1 MVPPLAYTHQ
11 INQTNKTGY
20 LSDRHGARLVTFT
33 CFLLISIPLACLR
46 FVTHNT
52 TPDKT
57 LLIILLTL
65 IGLLLNSSVP
75 ALFVETQVVL
85 DEMER
90 ATPGIFGPRGAVAQA
105 FGIQTMAQFLGMFL
119 GPAWGGFM
127 SYRFGWKVMVVS
139 LGVLAGVTAV
149 PTLWLSSGSSSS
161 SHDSHEEVDEEDEER
176 EALLARA

>member
-1 MVPPLAYTHQ
+1 M
-11 INQTNKTGY
+11 
-20 LSDRHGARLVTFT
+20 
-33 CFLLISIPLACLR
+33 
-46 FVTHNT
+46 
-52 TPDKT
+52 
-57 LLIILLTL
+57 
-65 IGLLLNSSVP
+65 
-75 ALFVETQVVL
+75 L

-105 FGIQTMAQFLGMFL
+105 FGIQTMAQFFGMFL

-149 PTLWLSSGSSSS
+149 PMLWLSSGSSSS
-161 SHDSHEEVDEEDEER
+161 SSSSHDAHEEVDEDGER